1 MKYFLIRFNTRLIK
15 RIDLK
20 QGAFI
25 SNCQKEE
32 IHESAQMIRRHPADR
47 NTAAHTLPGGQ
58 RLSIGLH
65 RCCQHPAH
73 LYKTFTFPFHAV
85 CFCIQRR
92 AVNRNELEKLVLLS
106 LLMFLRQ

>member
-25 SNCQKEE
+25 SNRQKEE

-47 NTAAHTLPGGQ
+47 NTAAHTKPS
-58 RLSIGLH
+58 LSPSMQYAFVSREGLSTEMNWKS
-65 RCCQHPAH
+65 
-73 LYKTFTFPFHAV
+73 LFFFP
-85 CFCIQRR
+85 C
-92 AVNRNELEKLVLLS
+92 
-106 LLMFLRQ
+106 